1 MGVSAQNSGFRHF
14 WFRGSAHLRA
24 ILWGCRWKPFPGA
37 PTAARG
43 MNTPKGSET
52 GKAGVCTTC
61 HLPDPISRDRD
72 GLFMDAL
79 FRWPAI

>member
-37 PTAARG
+37 PTQK
-43 MNTPKGSET
+43 TYPKEELS
-52 GKAGVCTTC
+52 AHQRAVYAV
-61 HLPDPISRDRD
+61 R
-72 GLFMDAL
+72 
-79 FRWPAI
+79 